1 LAKVKKAMPV
11 KGIRDTEK
19 VAVGAIRTAIQT
31 WLAPELKTIGERLT
45 HVEARLDGLEQRVG
59 GLEKRLDGLE
69 KRMEGL
75 EGRMERLDRRV
86 DDDFKSLRAD
96 LSSRFEILRGEVEAR
111 FDAVRAD
118 LRRLD
123 TVADFRERLATLEAK
138 FAQQG

>member
-1 LAKVKKAMPV
+1 MSKVKKAMPV
-11 KGIRDTEK
+11 KGVRDTEK

-45 HVEARLDGLEQRVG
+45 HVEARLDSLEQRVAQ
-59 GLEKRLDGLE
+59 LE
-69 KRMEGL
+69 
-75 EGRMERLDRRV
+75 RRV

-96 LSSRFEILRGEVEAR
+96 LRSRFETLRAEFEAR

>member
-1 LAKVKKAMPV
+1 LAKGKKDMAV

-31 WLAPELKTIGERLT
+31 WLAPELKSISERLT
-45 HVEARLDGLEQRVG
+45 HVEARLDGLEKRMG
-59 GLEKRLDGLE
+59 GLEKRIEILE
-69 KRMEGL
+69 
-75 EGRMERLDRRV
+75 RRI
-86 DDDFKSLRAD
+86 DEDSRSLRAEVTTR
-96 LSSRFEILRGEVEAR
+96 LETLRSELGAR

-123 TVADFRERLATLEAK
+123 TVADFRERLASLEAK